1 MTFMSPAGLLVYR
14 QEMQN
19 DHRNPKR
26 ASKLSIPVVFC
37 PRPSRK
43 TGEVLT
49 VARLDGALGRR
60 PASPRSSVAAGSSGF
75 HGTGIVDWPPKEV
88 SSLHFYVKVIFFYQK
103 LISIKL

>member
-1 MTFMSPAGLLVYR
+1 MTTGT
-14 QEMQN
+14 
-19 DHRNPKR
+19 
-26 ASKLSIPVVFC
+26 ASGHPNSASQWFSILDPVG
-37 PRPSRK
+37 K
-43 TGEVLT
+43 TGQVLT

-75 HGTGIVDWPPKEV
+75 HGTGVVDWPPKEV